1 MNDLLDMNFNNDTND
16 AQNNNGSP
24 AKVAEA
30 SNQPDMLANAF
41 AQFGINLDDDPA
53 EQKEKEPEVEMS
65 IPLPDFNTVDHKVK
79 RILDMIPDYEYL
91 FE

>member
-1 MNDLLDMNFNNDTND
+1 MNDLLDMNFNNEIND
-16 AQNNNGSP
+16 PGSP
-24 AKVAEA
+24 AKMAEP

-41 AQFGINLDDDPA
+41 AQFGINLDDDPP
-53 EQKEKEPEVEMS
+53 EQKEKEPESEMS
-65 IPLPDFNTVDHKVK
+65 IPVPDFNTVDHKVK